1 MGKYCIN
8 KLYDNPKYYEIAFS
22 FRDIKKEVDVFE
34 EAIKKF
40 SRIPVKRVLEIGCGN
55 SPHLEELIKRG
66 YEYIG
71 IDLSKTMIKYSQ
83 KKASGIKGSVQL
95 IHTNMVDFSLRT
107 KVDFAYIMLGSL
119 YVKNT
124 NELISHF
131 DSVSKVLKKGGLY
144 FLDGCIQFKPSKK
157 YSESWEIDRGG
168 TIVKSTYSTQIV
180 NSLEQI
186 FEEVISLN
194 INDKDKTKKIV
205 EKTFKRIIYPQ
216 EFLFFIANRKDFE
229 FMGFWNNWN
238 LSQPLQGTKKVSRP
252 IAIIRKTSYI

>member
-1 MGKYCIN
+1 MN
-8 KLYDNPKYYEIAFS
+8 RLYNNPKYYEIAFS
-22 FRDIKKEVDVFE
+22 YRDIQNEVDVFK
-34 EAIKKF
+34 EAMKRF
-40 SRIPVKRVLEIGCGN
+40 SRIPVKRVLEIGCGI

-71 IDLSKTMIKYSQ
+71 IDSSQAMLKYSQ
-83 KKASGIKGSVQL
+83 EKASAIKGSVKFVCA
-95 IHTNMVDFSLRT
+95 NMVDFSLNT
-107 KVDFAYIMLGSL
+107 KVDFAYVLLGSL

-124 NELISHF
+124 KELISHF

-144 FLDGCIQFKPSKK
+144 FLDGCIQFKPSTRYGERWKIEHK
-157 YSESWEIDRGG
+157 G
-168 TIVKSTYSTQIV
+168 TIVKSTYSIQIV

-194 INDKDKTKKIV
+194 VNDKGKTKKIV

-229 FMGFWNNWN
+229 FVGFWNNWN
-238 LSQPLQGTKKVSRP
+238 FSQSLQGTEKISRS
-252 IAIIRKTSYI
+252 IAIVKKI